1 MRRARPHL
9 AASGPDHQNPGKEA
23 PVAIDKIN
31 IPTDLLRTFVAI
43 HELGSFT
50 KTAQLLELTQPAVS
64 AQMKRL
70 ESIIGADLI
79 EKNLLGV
86 RLTECGLEVLRLGRR
101 ILSINDQ
108 IVSSGGQQAGPRS
121 VRIGIPNIFAPA
133 KLARILSE
141 CRGKAGA
148 SRLQICCEHSKGL
161 LRGVRSGYLDMIFLL
176 GSEEDMQG
184 ALATWSE
191 DLVWVRS
198 PDFVLEPDA
207 VVPLV
212 SSPNLLLP
220 DRMAMAALE
229 QANRRYE
236 IVFTAFDTL
245 ARRAA
250 AAAGLGYF
258 PMARSLVSE
267 PLVIEEPG
275 VLPPLP
281 TATMGIIV
289 REDLD
294 TTGMAPLISTF
305 KSVLMSDV

>member
-1 MRRARPHL
+1 MRRARTRV
-9 AASGPDHQNPGKEA
+9 AASGPDRENAGKRA
-23 PVAIDKIN
+23 RSAIDITN

-50 KTAQLLELTQPAVS
+50 KTAQLVELTQPAVS

-70 ESIIGADLI
+70 ESLIGADLI
-79 EKNLLGV
+79 EKNLSGV
-86 RLTECGLEVLRLGRR
+86 RLTEIGLEVLRLGRR

-108 IVSSGGQQAGPRS
+108 IVSSGGPQPGLRTI
-121 VRIGIPNIFAPA
+121 RIGIPNIFAPL
-133 KLARILSE
+133 KLARILTE
-141 CRGKAGA
+141 CSGKAGA
-148 SRLQICCEHSKGL
+148 SRLQICCEHSLGL
-161 LRGVRSGYLDMIFLL
+161 LHGVRNGYLDMIFILASQEQL
-176 GSEEDMQG
+176 QG
-184 ALATWSE
+184 AWATWSE

-198 PDFVLEPDA
+198 SNFVLEPDG

-229 QANRRYE
+229 QADRRYE

-258 PMARSLVSE
+258 VMARSLVSE
-267 PLVIEEPG
+267 PLVTEEAG

-281 TATMGIIV
+281 SATMGIIV

-294 TTGMAPLISTF
+294 IEGIEPLLSSF
-305 KSVLMSDV
+305 KSVLMSDS

>member
-1 MRRARPHL
+1 MRRARPRVRTSEL
-9 AASGPDHQNPGKEA
+9 DRENPGNGTPSA
-23 PVAIDKIN
+23 SDKTN

-70 ESIIGADLI
+70 ESLIGADLI

-101 ILSINDQ
+101 ILSVNDQ
-108 IVSSGGQQAGPRS
+108 IVSSGGQQPSPRT
-121 VRIGIPNIFAPA
+121 VRIGIPNIFAPS
-133 KLARILSE
+133 KLAKILSE

-148 SRLQICCEHSKGL
+148 LRLQICCEHSNGL
-161 LRGVRSGYLDMIFLL
+161 LRGVRSGYLDMIFIL
-176 GSEEDMQG
+176 GNEEDMG
-184 ALATWSE
+184 TALTTWSE
-191 DLVWVRS
+191 DLVWVRA
-198 PDFVLEPDA
+198 PDFVLEPGA

-212 SSPNLLLP
+212 SSPNLLFP
-220 DRMAMAALE
+220 DRMAMAVLD

-258 PMARSLVSE
+258 AVARSLVPE

-275 VLPPLP
+275 VLPALP
-281 TATMGIIV
+281 SATMGIIV

-294 TTGMAPLISTF
+294 TKGLAPLISAF
-305 KSVLMSDV
+305 KSVLMPDV